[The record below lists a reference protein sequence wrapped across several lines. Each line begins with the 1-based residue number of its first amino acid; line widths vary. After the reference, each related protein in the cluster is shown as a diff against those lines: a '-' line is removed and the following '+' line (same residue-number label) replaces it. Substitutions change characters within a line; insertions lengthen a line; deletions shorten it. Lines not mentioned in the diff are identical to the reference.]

1 MSQSD
6 EPYFHQ
12 YRKELA
18 PHFAAMAE
26 LKSQVKPLM
35 TQLSAADVDHW
46 QIRVKDLLAAAC
58 RLDAHAV
65 VAVAQCKL
73 DGIAAGRSG
82 RRVTRWG

>member
-1 MSQSD
+1 
-6 EPYFHQ
+6 
-12 YRKELA
+12 
-18 PHFAAMAE
+18 
-26 LKSQVKPLM
+26 LM